1 MLFEIVHRTDY
12 RYSQPATEACI
23 EARLTLPTLPTQS
36 IVQQSLE
43 IVPTVGLS
51 GYRDPFGNEV
61 CFFSLAQRHE
71 RLSLTLK
78 ARVRT
83 HEVSAPTEAL
93 GTSVA
98 EARQILSSQLT
109 DIFEYLQ
116 PTPAVP
122 TGGPAT
128 QWVKKYFRGGRPLG
142 DAIFE
147 ACQAIHRKFA
157 YRPGVTENSTPL
169 AEVWRRREGVCQDF
183 AHILLSI
190 LRTAGVPSRYVCG
203 YIESGNPEDGGLLGS
218 MATHAWVEAM
228 LPGLIWVGLDPTND
242 QWCGTR
248 HVVVSHGRD
257 YADAAPVRGTFKGSG
272 TQSLRAK
279 VSMKRISEKP

>member
-1 MLFEIVHRTDY
+1 MLFDLVHRTDY

-23 EARLTLPTLPTQS
+23 EARLTLPELPGQNV
-36 IVQQSLE
+36 IYQSLE
-43 IVPTVGLS
+43 IAPEVGLS
-51 GYRDPFGNEV
+51 GYRDPFGNAV
-61 CFFSLAQRHE
+61 SFFSLAQRHE

-83 HEVSAPTEAL
+83 HEVAPPSEAL

-98 EARQILSSQLT
+98 EARQILSSKLT
-109 DIFEYLQ
+109 DIFEYLE

-122 TGGPAT
+122 TGGTAT
-128 QWVKKYFRGGRPLG
+128 QWVRKFFRGGRPLG
-142 DAIFE
+142 EAIFE
-147 ACQAIHRKFA
+147 ASRAIHGKFT

-169 AEVWRRREGVCQDF
+169 SEVWKGREGVCQDF

-190 LRTAGVPSRYVCG
+190 LRTAGVPARYVCG
-203 YIESGNPEDGGLLGS
+203 YIESGDPEAGGLLGS

-228 LPGLIWVGLDPTND
+228 LPGMVWAGIDPTND

-257 YADAAPVRGTFKGSG
+257 YSDAAPVRGTFKGSG
-272 TQSLRAK
+272 TQLLRAK
-279 VSMKRISEKP
+279 VSMKRVIEKP